1 MENLQVRLTYESS
14 DILTIEAARFLE
26 KLHKKF
32 ESERRRLL
40 AFRREQQKRFDAGEK
55 PNFRKETKA
64 IRDGKWTVSPVPNEL
79 ADRRVEIT
87 GPASDA
93 KMIINALNSG
103 AKVFMADFEDANSPT
118 YPNCLNGQR
127 FLKGAVR
134 GTLTYTAP
142 SGKFYQIKENPA
154 ILFVRPRGWHLVEK
168 HFLIENEPISASL
181 FDFGLFFYHNAKVLL
196 DKGSGP
202 YFYLPKLEN
211 ALEARLWNDVFI
223 FAEKEL
229 GIPQGTIKATVLIET
244 ITACFEADEILYE
257 LREHSAGLNCGR
269 WDYIFST
276 IKKFR
281 NHDEFF
287 LPDRSEVT
295 MEVPFMRAYTKYV
308 VEVCHKR
315 KTHAIGGM
323 AAQIPVKNNE
333 ELNRIAFEKVK
344 KDKEREAKD
353 GFDGTWVAHPG
364 LVKVATDVFNRYM
377 PTPNQI
383 DKKQLEVT
391 ITQEQLLEL
400 PTGAITAQGLRTN
413 IRVAIQYIEAWLQG
427 KGAVPLNNLMED
439 LATAE
444 ISRAQV
450 WHWIRHPKGILE
462 SGQKITKEL
471 VRKVMEEEMKK
482 IQQQVGYERFVNGKY
497 QEALALFQ
505 ELIEEEHFI
514 EFLPLRGYDLLDS

>member
-1 MENLQVRLTYESS
+1 MENLQERITYENS

-32 ESERRRLL
+32 ESERRKRLAL
-40 AFRREQQKRFDAGEK
+40 RREQQKRFDAGEK
-55 PNFRKETKA
+55 PNFRKESKA
-64 IRDGKWTVSPVPNEL
+64 IRDGKWTVSPVPKEL

-93 KMIINALNSG
+93 KMVINALNSG

-118 YPNCLNGQR
+118 YANCLNGQR
-127 FLKGAVR
+127 FLKEAVR
-134 GTLTYTAP
+134 GTLTYTTP
-142 SGKFYQIKENPA
+142 SGRFYRIRENPA
-154 ILFVRPRGWHLVEK
+154 ILFVRPRGWHLIEK

-181 FDFGLFFYHNAKVLL
+181 FDFGLFFFHNAKVLM

-211 ALEARLWNDVFI
+211 ALEARLWNDCFVF
-223 FAEKEL
+223 AQKEL

-276 IKKFR
+276 IKKFQ
-281 NHDEFF
+281 NHEDFI
-287 LPDRSEVT
+287 LPDRAEVT
-295 MEVPFMRAYTKYV
+295 MEVPFMRAYSKYV
-308 VEVCHKR
+308 VQVCHKR
-315 KTHAIGGM
+315 QAHAIGGM

-353 GFDGTWVAHPG
+353 GFDGTWVSHPG
-364 LVKVATDVFNRYM
+364 LVNIAMEVFNRYL
-377 PTPNQI
+377 PRPNQI
-383 DKKQLEVT
+383 DRIPLEET
-391 ITQEQLLEL
+391 ITQEQLLEI
-400 PTGAITAQGLRTN
+400 PTGTITEEGLRTN

-427 KGAVPLNNLMED
+427 RGAVPINHLMED

-450 WHWIRHPKGILE
+450 WHWIRHPKGILD
-462 SGQKITKEL
+462 SGKKITKEL
-471 VRKVMEEEMKK
+471 VWTLTEDEMER
-482 IQQQVGYERFVNGKY
+482 IQQQIGRTRFEKGKY
-497 QEALALFQ
+497 QVALSLFQ
-505 ELIEEEHFI
+505 ELLDEEDFI
-514 EFLPLRGYDLLDS
+514 EFLPIRGYDLLDS